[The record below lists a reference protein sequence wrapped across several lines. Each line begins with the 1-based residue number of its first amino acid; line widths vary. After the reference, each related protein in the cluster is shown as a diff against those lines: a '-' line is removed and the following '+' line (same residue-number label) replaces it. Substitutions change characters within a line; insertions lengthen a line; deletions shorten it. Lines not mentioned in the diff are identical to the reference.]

1 MRVAAVILN
10 WNNETDTAE
19 CVDSLV
25 ADGLPLAQV
34 VLVDNASADGSG
46 DRLHA
51 RYPGARYVQTG
62 ANLGYAG
69 GNNAGARVALAMNAD
84 WVLVMN
90 NDTVVERGM
99 LATLVAA
106 GEARG
111 RAAAL
116 APKIVRHDDPS
127 RLWLDGGTFS
137 RMRALGRHRGEGTQD
152 VLPERREPERMDFLS
167 GCCLLLR
174 ASVIAP
180 MAELFRFDFF
190 LYVEDAELGVRLERD
205 GWEQWYVPAAR
216 LRHKV
221 PPVQSEAAAWQ
232 LHLRDRNRRRLVR
245 SHYGLLQ
252 RMIFA
257 GWFYPTRLVLV
268 VRYLLRA
275 DLPRAGA
282 ILRGSLE
289 R

>member
-1 MRVAAVILN
+1 MRISAVILN
-10 WNNETDTAE
+10 WNNEADTSE

-25 ADGLPLAQV
+25 ADGLPLTQI

-46 DRLHA
+46 ELLRA
-51 RYPGARYVQTG
+51 RYPSARYVQTS

-69 GNNAGARVALAMNAD
+69 GNNAGVRAALAMGVD

-90 NDTVVERGM
+90 NDTFVEPGM
-99 LATLVAA
+99 LQALIAA
-106 GEARG
+106 GEMRP
-111 RAAAL
+111 RAGAL
-116 APKIVRHDDPS
+116 APKIVRYDDPS
-127 RLWLDGGTFS
+127 RLWFDGGDFS
-137 RMRALGRHRGEGTQD
+137 RMRALGRHRNEGVRD
-152 VLPERREPERMDFLS
+152 VLPDVREPERVTFLS

-174 ASVIAP
+174 APAIAL
-180 MAELFRFDFF
+180 MSELFRSDFF
-190 LYVEDAELGVRLERD
+190 AYVEDAELGVRLERE
-205 GWEQWYVPAAR
+205 GRELWYVPAAR

-221 PPVQSEAAAWQ
+221 PPLPAEPAAWQ

-245 SHYGLLQ
+245 GHYDLLQ
-252 RMIFA
+252 RLAFA
-257 GWFYPTRLVLV
+257 GWFYPTRLLLG
-268 VRYLLRA
+268 VRYLLRG